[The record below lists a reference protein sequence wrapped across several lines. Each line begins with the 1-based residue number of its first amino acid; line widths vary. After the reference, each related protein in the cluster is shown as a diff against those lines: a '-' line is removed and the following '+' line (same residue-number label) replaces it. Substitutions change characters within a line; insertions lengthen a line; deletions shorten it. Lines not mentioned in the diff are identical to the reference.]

1 MDALFTIDWKHIFEP
16 TIPPLELILR
26 GTLMYLGIFA
36 VLRFL
41 LRREAANMSLTDLLM
56 LVLIAD
62 AAQNAMAD
70 TYDSFTD
77 GVVLVGTII
86 FWNFAL
92 DRLAFRYPAF
102 ERLIHP
108 PPLPLVVNGR
118 MQYRNMRKETIS
130 REELLSQLREAGV
143 DDIAEVKAAYIEGD
157 GRISVLKRE

>member
-1 MDALFTIDWKHIFEP
+1 MDSLFTLDWKHIFEP
-16 TIPPLELILR
+16 TVPPLELVLR

-86 FWNFAL
+86 FWNYAL

-108 PPLPLVVNGR
+108 PPLPLVRNGR
-118 MQYRNMRKETIS
+118 MIYANMRKETVT

-143 DDIAEVKAAYIEGD
+143 DDVAKVKVAYIEGD
-157 GRISVLKRE
+157 GHLSIIKRE

>member
-1 MDALFTIDWKHIFEP
+1 MDAMFTIDWRHVFEP
-16 TIPPLELILR
+16 TVPALELVLR
-26 GTLMYLGIFA
+26 GTLMYLGIFV

-70 TYDSFTD
+70 SYDSFTD

-86 FWNFAL
+86 FWNYAL
-92 DRLAFRYPAF
+92 DRLAFHSPWF
-102 ERLIHP
+102 ERFIHP
-108 PPLPLVVNGR
+108 PPLPLVKNGR
-118 MQYRNMRKETIS
+118 MLFRNMRAETIS

-143 DDIAEVKAAYIEGD
+143 SDINQVKVAYIEGD
-157 GRISVLKRE
+157 GRVSVIKRA